1 MEWRQ
6 QTSLSCADAF
16 SEAQRWIEEVTG
28 KIFDCRDFRASLENG
43 VLLCDVI
50 NKLKPGIIKRVNRLS
65 TPIAGLDNVSVFL
78 KACGKLGLNES
89 QLFHPGDLQD
99 MSSRVTLRW
108 DESRRRLKNVLITI
122 YWLGRKANQDR
133 FYEGPQLHLK
143 SFEGLLGLALS
154 RALGDTAQFHY
165 QDKEIQRTRQSYKRH
180 CSVDSAHSPENKATP
195 TNSEGCSSDAEAEQ
209 VFKMETSHIS
219 APSNRSRL
227 PAPLQKA
234 KQARAEKSCTS
245 PSSTLS
251 RPGHIEII
259 QERAVEVNPGW
270 IWSKSLTDIPMVYPV
285 RNSPEETT
293 ILDETKDSGTILFK
307 RKSSSMKDTE
317 AQWHE
322 DLNKWKSRRRSSK
335 TEGYSTSQDR
345 EHVIHQM
352 TIDAKAAFQKT
363 TAQGPMKREQPDHLC
378 HIPGSHPYSPTSP
391 TKPSRSNHRP
401 HTRAMLTRSYATES
415 PPYCSRMTANIQWP
429 SAGATLETNL
439 TTLDKQMVSLA
450 SVGTAVTT
458 PSVDHPFSSQTHAR
472 SVTLMSHNMTGENG
486 LHSSALT
493 KENANLN
500 AAADELTSENH
511 ADIDTASTTSHSGK
525 QELNMEPINSQH
537 LEALL
542 SRSCTWSGSASLPRG
557 YRRSEG
563 TSRLSSVISAKPF
576 GTKPTRVSSLP
587 KLCHVDDSQ
596 MTWLAFDDK
605 EVSPPVTLKNRQM
618 VAHLKGHAP
627 VMQREHSAEQKNCA
641 IQPQPPIQ
649 ALPQPQFCATYVPEH
664 GSELK
669 ESSLPKNVDHSDM
682 RVCLTLRPN
691 SRQDFGFQAHWDS
704 TGARVKSIHPG
715 SPAELCHLRIND
727 EILAVDGV
735 TVKQLNFNQWK
746 NKMTSALQ
754 SGTLTMDIRRLGN
767 RDWSIS
773 EASLYKQPGQNRTTL
788 DLTSSAPLLIGRTD
802 HHANTDTTV
811 MALSKFNGEPNNVSF
826 CQNLG
831 GEHTDNPRSATK
843 KDYNN
848 VFRKDQS
855 RAAFFRRR
863 GGSESAISDLQ
874 VPSLS
879 PSCGSSSWDRE
890 EERRRQEKWQEEQER
905 LLQEKYQRD
914 QERLEAE
921 WRKAQQDAT
930 SELKMSSENQQ
941 MNLHVN
947 GTSNKT
953 HEERRPPTDAGKRAE
968 PGSAPWD
975 AKEMLQEAPR
985 DNWAMSM
992 SSPALTTPQKLV
1004 RGDSDQRT
1012 RKSQSVSTAE
1022 QERQQIL
1029 QEMKKR
1035 TQLLTDNSWIRQRSA
1050 SFYKEPIMPGVPI
1063 KRYESMDHLES
1074 WRHSPVTAAPHS
1086 RPQSAAAGLCGSSR
1100 TSSRHSTGSMPPQR
1114 SRTEPG
1120 PRTCCV
1126 CEGLLDSGA
1135 AMVIEDLSLNF
1146 HLSCFQCLGCSR
1158 DLRGA
1163 ETGVKVRIHNHRPYC
1178 EACYVQLKCAD
1189 TAS

>member
-251 RPGHIEII
+251 R
-259 QERAVEVNPGW
+259 
-270 IWSKSLTDIPMVYPV
+270 SKSLTDIPMVYPV

-985 DNWAMSM
+985 DNWADGSPGFAQLSPAHRAMSM

>member
-251 RPGHIEII
+251 R
-259 QERAVEVNPGW
+259 
-270 IWSKSLTDIPMVYPV
+270 SKSLTDIPMVYPV

-767 RDWSIS
+767 R
-773 EASLYKQPGQNRTTL
+773 
-788 DLTSSAPLLIGRTD
+788 
-802 HHANTDTTV
+802 
-811 MALSKFNGEPNNVSF
+811 
-826 CQNLG
+826 
-831 GEHTDNPRSATK
+831 
-843 KDYNN
+843 
-848 VFRKDQS
+848 
-855 RAAFFRRR
+855 

-985 DNWAMSM
+985 DNWADGSPGFAQLSPAHRAMSM